1 MGKLKESI
9 IAEQEKR
16 QFVFDFD
23 DQPQPNFVRK
33 LSTTQM
39 VATNWVRYASVN
51 KLKAN
56 TEKYKQAQH
65 AYLFAI
71 GLMLKEQTPVL
82 LGLCMSSGRDIASIV
97 ERTQPR

>member
-1 MGKLKESI
+1 MGKLKQSI

-23 DQPQPNFVRK
+23 DEPQTMQRK
-33 LSTTQM
+33 LTTTQM
-39 VATNWVRYASVN
+39 VASNWVRYYHVN
-51 KLKAN
+51 KLKPN

-65 AYLFAI
+65 AYLCGI
-71 GLMLKEQTPVL
+71 GLMLGEQMPTL
-82 LGLCMSSGRDIASIV
+82 LSLCLSSGRDIASVI

>member
-1 MGKLKESI
+1 MGKVKQAI

-23 DQPQPNFVRK
+23 DEPQPNNVRK
-33 LSTTQM
+33 LTTTQM
-39 VATNWVRYASVN
+39 VASNWVRYYHVN
-51 KLKAN
+51 KLKPN

-65 AYLFAI
+65 AYLCGI
-71 GLMLKEQTPVL
+71 GLILGTEMPVL
-82 LGLCMSSGRDIASIV
+82 LSLCLSSGRDIASVV

>member
-1 MGKLKESI
+1 MGKLKQSI

-23 DQPQPNFVRK
+23 DEPQTAQRK
-33 LSTTQM
+33 LTTTQM
-39 VATNWVRYASVN
+39 IASNWVRYYHIN
-51 KLKAN
+51 KLKPN

-65 AYLFAI
+65 AYLCGI
-71 GLMLKEQTPVL
+71 GLMLGEQMPVL
-82 LGLCMSSGRDIASIV
+82 LSLCLSSGRDIASVV

>member
-1 MGKLKESI
+1 MGKLKQSV

-23 DQPQPNFVRK
+23 DEPQTMQRK
-33 LSTTQM
+33 LTTTQM
-39 VATNWVRYASVN
+39 VASNWVRYYHVN
-51 KLKAN
+51 KLKPN

-65 AYLFAI
+65 AYLCGI
-71 GLMLKEQTPVL
+71 GLMLGEQMPTL
-82 LGLCMSSGRDIASIV
+82 LSLCLSSGRDIASVI